1 MIARSTALAAFLG
14 MAASVR
20 ADPAAPGPCELVR
33 ADRTRTPS
41 SRCLSCHDGTAAPGL
56 GDGHP
61 VDVDYARASL
71 HDPGRF
77 APAAA
82 LPPEVTLVN
91 GAVSCVS
98 CHDAASPHRGRAV
111 DPARLCLACH
121 RM

>member
-1 MIARSTALAAFLG
+1 MLGRWIALAASFG
-14 MAASVR
+14 MAAIVR
-20 ADPAAPGPCELVR
+20 ADPGMPCELGR
-33 ADRTRTPS
+33 ADRARTPS
-41 SRCLSCHDGTAAPGL
+41 SRCLACHDGAAAPGL
-56 GDGHP
+56 GETHP

-71 HDPGRF
+71 RDPARF

-82 LPPEVTLVN
+82 LPAEVTLVN
-91 GAVSCVS
+91 GTVSCVS

>member
-1 MIARSTALAAFLG
+1 MLGRWIALAASLG
-14 MAASVR
+14 MAAPVR
-20 ADPAAPGPCELVR
+20 ADPALPCELAR

-41 SRCLSCHDGTAAPGL
+41 SRCLSCHDGAAAPGL
-56 GDGHP
+56 GETHP

-71 HDPGRF
+71 RDPSRY

-82 LPPEVTLVN
+82 LPAAVTLVN

-98 CHDAASPHRGRAV
+98 CHDAASPHRGHAV

-121 RM
+121 RI